1 MFNTFYLNV
10 LNKFFEVFM
19 KSTLMTVLLCINTIL
34 VNAISSSAYAQPLL
48 SDFSGEDGYRL
59 WLKYDLIKNEQQRQQ
74 YLKQLASINI
84 SGSSATINVIQQE
97 LTHALPNLLGQK
109 IAINNPKVNAGH
121 NRLLI
126 QKADNAL
133 LSQYPLKEKMANL
146 GEDGFIIQT
155 VPVNKSLR
163 HNILIT
169 ANSDLGLL
177 YGSFHFIQLL
187 QTQQSI
193 TDLNIV
199 SAPKIK
205 IRMLNHWDD
214 LDRHV
219 ERGFSGQSIWDW
231 HKLPEYK
238 EQRYLDYARANASI
252 GINGTVLNNVNANSL
267 ILTPAYLEKVTALA
281 DIFRP
286 YGIKVYLSI
295 KFSSPQQIGGLS
307 TSDPLDLNVQQWWK
321 NKAKEIYQSIPDF
334 GGFLVKANSEGQ
346 PGPGDYHRT
355 HAEGAN
361 MLAKALAPFG
371 GNVIWR
377 AFVYSHEDKTERSL
391 QAYNEF
397 VPLDGKF
404 EKNVSIQVK
413 NGPIDFQPREPFSP
427 MFGAMPK
434 TPLAMEFQITQEY
447 LGFST
452 HLVYLSTMF
461 EEVLDTDTLVHGKG
475 STIAK
480 VIDGSLHN
488 NSLSIIAGVANIG
501 SDRNWTGHIF
511 GQASWYAFGR
521 LAWDHQLNSSDIAKD
536 WIKMT
541 LTHDTTAIASIS
553 EFMMNSRETLVNYM
567 SPLGLHHIMDT
578 GHHYGPGP
586 WVDNLGREDWNP
598 VYYHRADEQG
608 LGLNRTSSG
617 TNAVSQYSKPWQEI
631 FSDPNKTPQELLL
644 WFHHVP
650 WDHKMPSG
658 NSLWYELVSH
668 YYAGVEAAEQMEKDW
683 LALENNIEP
692 NQFTQVKMSLAIQV
706 KEAKWWRN
714 ACVLYF
720 QTFSKQPLPDGF
732 ALPEKSLEYYQSLKF
747 PYAPGQG

>member
-1 MFNTFYLNV
+1 MFTSAFSSL
-10 LNKFFEVFM
+10 
-19 KSTLMTVLLCINTIL
+19 TL
-34 VNAISSSAYAQPLL
+34 AQPVPAL

-59 WLKYDLIKNEQQRQQ
+59 WLKYDLIQNKTQRQQ
-74 YLKQLASINI
+74 YLKLLTRINLYGN
-84 SGSSATINVIQQE
+84 SDTIKAIKQE
-97 LTHALPNLLGQK
+97 LALALPNLLAK
-109 IAINNPKVNAGH
+109 NIPISINNSKLNTGDKG
-121 NRLLI
+121 LII
-126 QKADNAL
+126 QKANDAL
-133 LSQYPLKEKMANL
+133 INKYQLQEKISQL
-146 GEDGFIIQT
+146 GEQGFLIQT
-155 VPVNKSLR
+155 VAVNKSLR
-163 HNILIT
+163 KNILIT
-169 ANSDLGLL
+169 ANSDIGLL

-187 QTQQSI
+187 QTQKNI
-193 TDLNIV
+193 TDLALV
-199 SAPKIK
+199 SAPKIN

-219 ERGFSGQSIWDW
+219 ERGFAGQSIWDW
-231 HKLPEYK
+231 HKLPDYK

-252 GINGTVLNNVNANSL
+252 GLNGTVLNNVNANSL
-267 ILTPAYLEKVTALA
+267 ILTPAYLEKVKALA

-307 TSDPLDLNVQQWWK
+307 TSDPLDSNVQQWWQD
-321 NKAKEIYQSIPDF
+321 KAKEIYQSIPDF

-346 PGPGDYHRT
+346 PGPGDYQRT

-452 HLVYLSTMF
+452 HLVYLATLF
-461 EEVLDTDTLVHGKG
+461 EEVLDTDTLVHGQG

-480 VIDGSLHN
+480 VIDGSLHQLP
-488 NSLSIIAGVANIG
+488 LSIIAGVANIG

-521 LAWDHQLNSSDIAKD
+521 LAWDHQLNSATIAQD

-541 LTHDTTAIASIS
+541 LTHDTKAVASIS
-553 EFMMNSRETLVNYM
+553 NFMMNSRETLVNYM
-567 SPLGLHHIMDT
+567 TPLGLHHIMDT

-608 LGLNRTSSG
+608 LGLNRTSTG
-617 TNAVSQYSKPWQEI
+617 TNAVAQYAKPWQEI
-631 FSDPNKTPQELLL
+631 FSDPNKTPQALLL
-644 WFHHVP
+644 WFHHLA
-650 WDHKMPSG
+650 WDYKMPSG
-658 NSLWYELVSH
+658 NSLWHELVSH
-668 YYAGVEAAEQMEKDW
+668 YYAGVEAVEQMEKDW
-683 LALENNIEP
+683 LTLADKIEP
-692 NQFTQVKMSLAIQV
+692 NQFNQVKMALAIQV
-706 KEAKWWRN
+706 KEAKWWRD

-720 QTFSKQPLPDGF
+720 QTFSKQPLPNGF
-732 ALPEKSLEYYQSLKF
+732 ALPEKTLEYYQTLKF

>member
-1 MFNTFYLNV
+1 MKFYLMAA
-10 LNKFFEVFM
+10 LLFTSAF
-19 KSTLMTVLLCINTIL
+19 SSLTL
-34 VNAISSSAYAQPLL
+34 AQPVPIL

-59 WLKYDLIKNEQQRQQ
+59 WLKYDLIQNKAQRQQ
-74 YLKQLASINI
+74 YLKLLTHINLYGN
-84 SGSSATINVIQQE
+84 SDTIKAIKQE
-97 LTHALPNLLGQK
+97 LALALPNLLGK
-109 IAINNPKVNAGH
+109 NIPITINNSKLSNGYKG
-121 NRLLI
+121 LII
-126 QKADNAL
+126 QKANDAL
-133 LSQYPLKEKMANL
+133 INKYQLQEKISQL
-146 GEDGFIIQT
+146 GEQGFLIQT
-155 VPVNKSLR
+155 VAVNKSLR
-163 HNILIT
+163 KNILIT
-169 ANSDLGLL
+169 ANSDIGLL

-187 QTQQSI
+187 QTQKNI
-193 TDLNIV
+193 TDLALV
-199 SAPKIK
+199 SAPKIN

-219 ERGFSGQSIWDW
+219 ERGFAGQSIWDW
-231 HKLPEYK
+231 HKLPDYK

-252 GINGTVLNNVNANSL
+252 GLNGTVLNNVNANSL
-267 ILTPAYLEKVTALA
+267 ILTPAYLEKVKALA

-307 TSDPLDLNVQQWWK
+307 TSDPLDNNVQQWWQD
-321 NKAKEIYQSIPDF
+321 KAKEIYQSIPDF

-346 PGPGDYHRT
+346 PGPGDYQRT

-371 GNVIWR
+371 GHVIWR

-452 HLVYLSTMF
+452 HLVYLATLF
-461 EEVLDTDTLVHGKG
+461 EEVLDTDTLVHGQG

-480 VIDGSLHN
+480 VIDGSLHQLP
-488 NSLSIIAGVANIG
+488 LSIIAGVANIG

-521 LAWDHQLNSSDIAKD
+521 LAWDHQLNSATIAQD

-541 LTHDTTAIASIS
+541 LTHDTKAVASIS
-553 EFMMNSRETLVNYM
+553 NFMMNSRETLVNYM
-567 SPLGLHHIMDT
+567 TPLGLHHIMDT

-608 LGLNRTSSG
+608 LGLNRTSTG
-617 TNAVSQYSKPWQEI
+617 TNAVAQYAKPWQEI
-631 FSDPNKTPQELLL
+631 FSDPNKTPQALLL
-644 WFHHVP
+644 WFHHLA
-650 WDHKMPSG
+650 WDYKMPSG
-658 NSLWYELVSH
+658 NTLWHELVSH
-668 YYAGVEAAEQMEKDW
+668 YYAGVEAVEQMEKDW
-683 LALENNIEP
+683 LSLADKIEP
-692 NQFTQVKMSLAIQV
+692 NQFNQVKMALAIQV
-706 KEAKWWRN
+706 KEAKWWRD

-720 QTFSKQPLPDGF
+720 QTFAKQPLPSGF
-732 ALPEKSLEYYQSLKF
+732 ALPEKTLEYYQTLKF